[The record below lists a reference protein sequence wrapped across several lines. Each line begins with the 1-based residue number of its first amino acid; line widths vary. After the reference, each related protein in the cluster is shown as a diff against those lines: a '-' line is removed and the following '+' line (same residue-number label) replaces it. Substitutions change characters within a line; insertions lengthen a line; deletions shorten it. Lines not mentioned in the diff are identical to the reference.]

1 MTLAAITMTAPEAAS
16 PVQMYR
22 ATYSPDDNKLRLYAA
37 SRLDPETY
45 KKVHDAGF
53 RWAPKQALFVAPA
66 WTPGREDVLLSLAG
80 EIEDED
86 STLAERQEARAER
99 FTGYSGK
106 RASESAQALDE
117 VERLAAMIPPGQ
129 PILVGHHSERRARR
143 DAQRIENGMKRAV
156 MLFERAEYWEERA
169 RSALLHAKYKER
181 PDVRWRRIKKIEAD
195 LRKAEKTIAQS
206 QKYLTMWRAE
216 SLDLNMAKLISS
228 HDHISACFPLDTYP
242 RPAEKSQYEGSRS
255 LWSALDDD
263 IITTEQAREIAIRC
277 HERQIQHQQ
286 RWVNHYQNRLIY
298 ERAMLDESG
307 GVVTRTQDF
316 EPGGQVFSRGE
327 WLTIIRVNKSN
338 GAVSSVTTPNYSFLG
353 YPCPGEHE
361 LVSEVVEA
369 GQPAPASV
377 MSRWVAGAG
386 YAVCLDFISDRPV
399 RRWSEERKAAVR
411 RRNLEK
417 RINRHAPLF
426 ADELIARE
434 LAERPDYFQGK

>member
-16 PVQMYR
+16 PVQIYR

-169 RSALLHAKYKER
+169 RSARLHAKYKER

-206 QKYLTMWRAE
+206 QKYLTMWQAE

-228 HDHISACFPLDTYP
+228 HDISAPVSRWISTRVRQKKASMKEVDRYGRPWMMTSSP
-242 RPAEKSQYEGSRS
+242 RSRPAKLRS
-255 LWSALDDD
+255 VVMNGRFSISNAGL
-263 IITTEQAREIAIRC
+263 TTIRT
-277 HERQIQHQQ
+277 
-286 RWVNHYQNRLIY
+286 
-298 ERAMLDESG
+298 A
-307 GVVTRTQDF
+307 
-316 EPGGQVFSRGE
+316 
-327 WLTIIRVNKSN
+327 
-338 GAVSSVTTPNYSFLG
+338 
-353 YPCPGEHE
+353 
-361 LVSEVVEA
+361 
-369 GQPAPASV
+369 
-377 MSRWVAGAG
+377 
-386 YAVCLDFISDRPV
+386 
-399 RRWSEERKAAVR
+399 
-411 RRNLEK
+411 
-417 RINRHAPLF
+417 
-426 ADELIARE
+426 
-434 LAERPDYFQGK
+434 

>member
-1 MTLAAITMTAPEAAS
+1 
-16 PVQMYR
+16 
-22 ATYSPDDNKLRLYAA
+22 
-37 SRLDPETY
+37 
-45 KKVHDAGF
+45 
-53 RWAPKQALFVAPA
+53 
-66 WTPGREDVLLSLAG
+66 
-80 EIEDED
+80 
-86 STLAERQEARAER
+86 ER

-338 GAVSSVTTPNYSFLG
+338 GAVSSVTTP
-353 YPCPGEHE
+353 
-361 LVSEVVEA
+361 
-369 GQPAPASV
+369 
-377 MSRWVAGAG
+377 
-386 YAVCLDFISDRPV
+386 
-399 RRWSEERKAAVR
+399 
-411 RRNLEK
+411 
-417 RINRHAPLF
+417 
-426 ADELIARE
+426 
-434 LAERPDYFQGK
+434 

>member
-1 MTLAAITMTAPEAAS
+1 M
-16 PVQMYR
+16 
-22 ATYSPDDNKLRLYAA
+22 
-37 SRLDPETY
+37 
-45 KKVHDAGF
+45 HDAGF

-169 RSALLHAKYKER
+169 RSALIHAKYKER

-228 HDHISACFPLDTYP
+228 HDRISACFPLDTYP

-316 EPGGQVFSRGE
+316 EPGGQVFQPGRVADHHPREQKQRGGE
-327 WLTIIRVNKSN
+327 FSHNAKLQFPRVQRHDESDARSHHGLQSTIGRRGCRRQS
-338 GAVSSVTTPNYSFLG
+338 GREASAGSQLSGGRF
-353 YPCPGEHE
+353 PGNDKG
-361 LVSEVVEA
+361 VV
-369 GQPAPASV
+369 GRPAP
-377 MSRWVAGAG
+377 G
-386 YAVCLDFISDRPV
+386 L
-399 RRWSEERKAAVR
+399 
-411 RRNLEK
+411 
-417 RINRHAPLF
+417 
-426 ADELIARE
+426 
-434 LAERPDYFQGK
+434 